1 MVRVSAQREVA
12 IDDGSR
18 VSGKPEVCGGC
29 RYGAQGAGRDSVCVW
44 IEQPIGATCAHY
56 RALIADDE
64 DRVAGRAGRWD
75 RSQRIQVLGLAR
87 AGCDGPKH
95 AIKAEQGAVVADSP
109 DAGVFCAPQRVER
122 FFGAA
127 VDWRPA
133 LAIVTQQCAAVT
145 DRPLGLAGNRENVIE
160 LGGGSRCPSG
170 RLAPAYAKAC
180 AAVANDPD
188 LAFGICIDAAQGQ
201 RGRNRSAKRYFGP
214 ACAIVMKHGAAI
226 PDGPDVGCRGSAD
239 GPQLDAAGNWTC
251 RPCRSAPVRE
261 RALTTDHPE
270 IRGALAPCRAQIL
283 ATHALNTAPG
293 VADQPTDRAT
303 VADKHR

>member
-18 VSGKPEVCGGC
+18 VSGKPEVGGGC

-160 LGGGSRCPSG
+160 LGGGSEAVGRTSDVLIGASEFNFLVPRRPPSARVRRYAVLDATGATTLTRPHERLMLMVAHRIGDLSIYDPSG
-170 RLAPAYAKAC
+170 ATT
-180 AAVANDPD
+180 
-188 LAFGICIDAAQGQ
+188 
-201 RGRNRSAKRYFGP
+201 GR
-214 ACAIVMKHGAAI
+214 C
-226 PDGPDVGCRGSAD
+226 CRERRNAAD
-239 GPQLDAAGNWTC
+239 GLG
-251 RPCRSAPVRE
+251 RSVLFKAWQF
-261 RALTTDHPE
+261 T
-270 IRGALAPCRAQIL
+270 
-283 ATHALNTAPG
+283 
-293 VADQPTDRAT
+293 
-303 VADKHR
+303 